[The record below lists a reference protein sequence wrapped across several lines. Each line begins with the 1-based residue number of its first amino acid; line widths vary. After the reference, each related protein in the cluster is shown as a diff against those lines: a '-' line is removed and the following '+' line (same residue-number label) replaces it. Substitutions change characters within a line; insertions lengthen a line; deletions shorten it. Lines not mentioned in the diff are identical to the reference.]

1 MHKDT
6 PLNRR
11 HNNLET
17 KTALQTGWSEF
28 LHLIFAVLFGCVA
41 IALVALASW
50 LLGEPAA
57 VFNREPQQVLDGSFY
72 VGSFSNL
79 GGLVWFGA
87 AAILSFAGSLKP
99 SNRTALL
106 LAAVLTWAMGVD
118 DIFMLHDRVYPK
130 LYLNEFIV
138 TALYFGT
145 IGLIVFRSYHQLA
158 RSTLVG
164 IGLTVFFW
172 ILSQVFDTFFNTIG
186 QLAEDGSKF
195 IGIAVWA
202 AAWIRQ
208 AYSDIANL
216 ARSNT

>member
-1 MHKDT
+1 M
-6 PLNRR
+6 NRR
-11 HNNLET
+11 HNNQET

-57 VFNREPQQVLDGSFY
+57 VFTREPQQVLDGSFY

-99 SNRTALL
+99 SDRTALL
-106 LAAVLTWAMGVD
+106 LAAVLTWAMGID

-130 LYLNEFIV
+130 LYLNEGILTV
-138 TALYFGT
+138 LYFGT

-164 IGLTVFFW
+164 IVLTVLFW
-172 ILSQVFDTFFNTIG
+172 ILSQVFDTFFNNIG

-208 AYSDIANL
+208 AYSDIAHL
-216 ARSNT
+216 ARSNM